1 MELFMRILQ
10 VLPALEAGGVTSG
23 TLEIARA
30 LVNNGDEAHVFSV
43 PGDRVMALQKSG
55 AIYHQAESARKS
67 WKNYHSL
74 KLFVEKIII
83 NQKIDLV
90 HARSRFPAW
99 AAYAACR
106 ATKVPLLTT
115 YHGVYTGMAMPLKK
129 YYNSVMVR
137 GAAVIAVS
145 DFIAGE
151 IRRHYPWVQPQKI
164 HVIPRGVDPA
174 VFDPAKV
181 SVQPLWGQGRIALLP
196 GRLTGWKGQGLAIQA
211 VAMLAAEYP
220 DLRLVLLGDDQ
231 GRTEYKQS
239 LHRLA
244 ASLGLGEKV
253 VFAPPTAAMPS
264 AYAAAD
270 IVLAPSTLPEA
281 FGRVMVEAAA
291 MGKPVVAAGHGGA
304 AETVLPGVTGFLH
317 QPGDPVSLAAGM
329 RQGLDLSAEEKVN
342 LAVVARDRVLH
353 NYTTEKMQAATLS
366 VYAQLIEESGK
377 HR

>member
-1 MELFMRILQ
+1 MRILQ

-30 LVNNGDEAHVFSV
+30 LVDCGDEAHVFSA
-43 PGDRVMALQKSG
+43 PGDRVAALQKSG
-55 AIYHQAESARKS
+55 AIHHIAGSARKS
-67 WKNYHSL
+67 WRNYHAL
-74 KLFVEKIII
+74 KIGIEKIIVD
-83 NQKIDLV
+83 QKIDLV

-106 ATKVPLLTT
+106 TTGVPFITT
-115 YHGVYTGMAMPLKK
+115 YHGVYTGMGVPPKK

-151 IRRHYPWVQPQKI
+151 IRRHYPWVPSQKI
-164 HVIPRGVDPA
+164 HVIPRGVDAA

-181 SVQPLWGQGRIALLP
+181 VAQPLWGQGRIALLP
-196 GRLTGWKGQGLAIQA
+196 GRLTGWKGQGLAMQA
-211 VAMLAAEYP
+211 AALLAAEYP

-231 GRTEYKQS
+231 GRTEYKES

-253 VFAPPTAAMPS
+253 VFAPPTAEMPK

-304 AETVLPGVTGFLH
+304 AETILPGVTGFLH
-317 QPGDPVSLAAGM
+317 QPGDPVSLAAGI
-329 RQGLDLSAEEKVN
+329 RKVLNLSFEAKSI
-342 LAVVARDRVLH
+342 LAATARTRVQD
-353 NYTTEKMQAATLS
+353 NYTTAKMQAATLS
-366 VYAQLIEESGK
+366 VYARLISVRSGGY
-377 HR
+377 